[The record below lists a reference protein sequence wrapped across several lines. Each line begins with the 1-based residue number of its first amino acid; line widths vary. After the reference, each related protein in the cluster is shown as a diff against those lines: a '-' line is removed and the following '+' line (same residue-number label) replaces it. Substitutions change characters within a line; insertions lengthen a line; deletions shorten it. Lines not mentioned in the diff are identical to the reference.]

1 MSAEVKQA
9 VLDYFASKSKTKTK
23 FYMNDLRKVA
33 PEGMSNREFKKVISE
48 MINAGTL
55 MYFSTGSQGSLDFR
69 TTFDAMATGGVRFAR
84 AYVPAPVCSA
94 SR

>member
-9 VLDYFASKSKTKTK
+9 VLDYFKSKSKTKTK

-48 MINAGTL
+48 MIADGTL
-55 MYFSTGSQGSLDFR
+55 MYFSTGS
-69 TTFDAMATGGVRFAR
+69 TTMLQLAEADVD
-84 AYVPAPVCSA
+84 SKIK
-94 SR
+94 

>member
-9 VLDYFASKSKTKTK
+9 VLDYFKGKEKSKTK

-48 MINAGTL
+48 MIAEGTL
-55 MYFSTGSQGSLDFR
+55 MYFSTGS
-69 TTFDAMATGGVRFAR
+69 TTMIQLAEADVDAKMQ
-84 AYVPAPVCSA
+84 
-94 SR
+94 